1 MSWVYPVSEAAR
13 TTRLGVVAAF
23 AWTGVALLAAG
34 AAATLVVGLSESGVV
49 PWLALGG
56 FVLAAGSLIV
66 ARRFESGGP
75 VPLAAGAASILACWM
90 VAAGIRLTDL
100 PFDGYVGFPLFAVG
114 VAATLVGAIA
124 DRWSGAIGTLIGFV
138 AGQAALVLAYQGAV
152 PAGLVIDPATAAVAV
167 IVALFISMLSVV
179 RRRAR
184 ASGPR
189 LDDSGRRD
197 LTAHERQSLLLN
209 SRALVHDT
217 VLGELAA
224 LGMTRPGPLTQ
235 SMATSIRASLVA
247 AASAAEPSPK
257 PGPPPVALADL
268 LTRFRIAGLHITVT
282 GDPSALDR
290 LSADRRASLVLA
302 MEQCLVNVLQHS
314 GVTHAELSVAVSEGR
329 LITTV
334 VDEGS
339 GFDEGAVPADRFG
352 LRESIRGRIA
362 DLGGAVRVL
371 TGAGTGTSV
380 IVSVPIDGDST

>member
-1 MSWVYPVSEAAR
+1 MSWVFPVSEAAR

-23 AWTGVALLAAG
+23 VWTGVALLIAG
-34 AAATLVVGLSESGVV
+34 AAATFVVGLSWSGV

-56 FVLAAGSLIV
+56 FAVAAGTLIV

-75 VPLAAGAASILACWM
+75 VALVAAAAAVLACWM
-90 VAAGIRLTDL
+90 VAVGIRLLDQ

-114 VAATLVGAIA
+114 VAATLAGAIA
-124 DRWSGAIGTLIGFV
+124 DRWSGAIGTLIGFA
-138 AGQAALVLAYQGAV
+138 AGQAALVLAYRGAV
-152 PAGLVIDPATAAVAV
+152 PAAVVIDPATAAVAGV
-167 IVALFISMLSVV
+167 VALFISMLSIV

-184 ASGPR
+184 ATGPR
-189 LDDSGRRD
+189 LDDSGRQD
-197 LTAHERQSLLLN
+197 LEARERQSLLLN

-247 AASAAEPSPK
+247 AASAAEPLAD
-257 PGPPPVALADL
+257 PGLPPIAFADL
-268 LTRFRIAGLHITVT
+268 LTRFRVAGLNITVT
-282 GDPSALDR
+282 GDQTALDL

-314 GVTHAELSVAVSEGR
+314 GVNHAELSVAVSEGR
-329 LITTV
+329 LIATV

-339 GFDEGAVPADRFG
+339 GFDQGAVPADRFG

-362 DLGGAVRVL
+362 ELGGAVRVL
-371 TGAGTGTSV
+371 SGAGTGTSV
-380 IVSVPIDGDST
+380 IVSVPLDEGSA

>member
-23 AWTGVALLAAG
+23 AFTGVALVVAG

-56 FVLAAGSLIV
+56 FGVAAASLLV
-66 ARRFESGGP
+66 ARRLESGGA
-75 VPLAAGAASILACWM
+75 VALVAAAASILACWM
-90 VAAGIRLTDL
+90 VASGIRLTDL

-114 VAATLVGAIA
+114 VAATLAGAIA
-124 DRWSGAIGTLIGFV
+124 DRWSGAVGTLIGFA
-138 AGQAALVLAYQGAV
+138 AGQAALVLAYGGAV
-152 PAGLVIDPATAAVAV
+152 PAGLVLDPAAAAVAT
-167 IVALFISMLSVV
+167 IIALFISMISIV

-184 ASGPR
+184 ASGSR
-189 LDDSGRRD
+189 LDDSGRHD
-197 LTAHERQSLLLN
+197 LAARERQSLLLS

-224 LGMTRPGPLTQ
+224 LGMTRPGPLTL

-247 AASAAEPSPK
+247 AASAAEPPAE
-257 PGPPPVALADL
+257 PGQPTVALADL

-314 GVTHAELSVAVSEGR
+314 GVNHAELSVAVSQGR
-329 LITTV
+329 LIATV
-334 VDEGS
+334 VDEGN

-362 DLGGAVRVL
+362 DLGGGVRVL
-371 TGAGTGTSV
+371 SGAGTGTSV
-380 IVSVPIDGDST
+380 IVSVPLDGEST

>member
-23 AWTGVALLAAG
+23 AFTGVALVVAG

-56 FVLAAGSLIV
+56 FGVAAASLLV
-66 ARRFESGGP
+66 ARRFESGGA
-75 VPLAAGAASILACWM
+75 VALVAAAAAILGCWM

-114 VAATLVGAIA
+114 VAATLAAAIA
-124 DRWSGAIGTLIGFV
+124 DRWSGAVGTLIGFA
-138 AGQAALVLAYQGAV
+138 AGQAALVLAYHGAV
-152 PAGLVIDPATAAVAV
+152 PAGLVLDPAAAAVAG
-167 IVALFISMLSVV
+167 IVALFISMISIV

-184 ASGPR
+184 ASGSR
-189 LDDSGRRD
+189 LDDSGRQD
-197 LTAHERQSLLLN
+197 LAARERQSLLLS

-224 LGMTRPGPLTQ
+224 LGMTRPGPLTL
-235 SMATSIRASLVA
+235 SMATSIRSSLVA
-247 AASAAEPSPK
+247 AASAAEPPAE
-257 PGPPPVALADL
+257 PGQPTVALADL

-314 GVTHAELSVAVSEGR
+314 GVNHAELSVAVSEGR
-329 LITTV
+329 LIATV
-334 VDEGS
+334 VDEGN

-362 DLGGAVRVL
+362 DLGGGVRVL
-371 TGAGTGTSV
+371 SGAGTGTSV
-380 IVSVPIDGDST
+380 IVSVPLDGEST